1 MKKILKILFFLIFL
15 GGVAFIVFKSGFFT
29 VRKITCQWEKDSCP
43 PEIWHELT
51 SLTFGKNLIFLKKEE
66 IRKKFLNTHHIVK
79 NLKIKKVLPNK
90 LVFELE
96 KRKEVAVLG
105 FELKLEEKETASSG
119 KPVFETTKDFFLVDE
134 EGVVIKKENDPLLPL
149 ILLSEQLSL
158 NVGQQVPQREIVEAI
173 KFLTTLRLNLLEP
186 KIAKITSPYSL
197 TVWLKDGEEV
207 VFSLKKEI
215 QVQVDSLQ
223 FILSRSK
230 IEGKEIKKIDLRF
243 DKPVVSY
250 E

>member
-1 MKKILKILFFLIFL
+1 MKSILKILFFLIFL

-29 VRKITCQWEKDSCP
+29 VRKITCWWEKDSCP
-43 PEIWHELT
+43 PEIWNELT

-66 IRKKFLNTHHIVK
+66 ISKKFLSEHYVVK

-105 FELKLEEKETASSG
+105 FELKLEEKETTSSG

>member
-29 VRKITCQWEKDSCP
+29 VKKITCQWEKDSCP
-43 PEIWHELT
+43 PEIWNELT

-90 LVFELE
+90 LAFELE

-105 FELKLEEKETASSG
+105 FEA
-119 KPVFETTKDFFLVDE
+119 TKDFFLVDE
-134 EGVVIKKENDPLLPL
+134 EGVAIKRGNDPFLPL

-173 KFLTTLRLNLLEP
+173 KFLTTLRLNLLGP

>member
-15 GGVAFIVFKSGFFT
+15 GGVAFIVFKSGFFA
-29 VRKITCQWEKDSCP
+29 VRKISCQWEKDSCP
-43 PEIWHELT
+43 PEIWNELT

-66 IRKKFLNTHHIVK
+66 ISKKFLNTHHIVK
-79 NLKIKKVLPNK
+79 DLEIKKVLPNK

-96 KRKEVAVLG
+96 KRKEVVVLG
-105 FELKLEEKETASSG
+105 
-119 KPVFETTKDFFLVDE
+119 FETTKDFFLVDE
-134 EGVVIKKENDPLLPL
+134 GGVVVKKENNASLPL
-149 ILLSEQLSL
+149 ILLSEEL
-158 NVGQQVPQREIVEAI
+158 NLDIGQQISQPQIIGTI

-186 KIAKITSPYSL
+186 KIAKIAPPYSL
-197 TVWLKDGEEV
+197 TVWLKSGEEA

-215 QVQVDSLQ
+215 QAQVDSLQ

-230 IEGKEIKKIDLRF
+230 IGERKIKKIDLRF
-243 DKPVVSY
+243 DKPVVNY

>member
-29 VRKITCQWEKDSCP
+29 VKKITCQWEKDSCP
-43 PEIWHELT
+43 PEIWNELT

-90 LVFELE
+90 LAFELE

-105 FELKLEEKETASSG
+105 FEA
-119 KPVFETTKDFFLVDE
+119 TKDFFLVDE
-134 EGVVIKKENDPLLPL
+134 EGVAIKRGNDPFLPL

>member
-66 IRKKFLNTHHIVK
+66 IRKKFLNTYHIVK

-105 FELKLEEKETASSG
+105 FEA
-119 KPVFETTKDFFLVDE
+119 TKDFFLVDE

-230 IEGKEIKKIDLRF
+230 IEGKGIKKIDLRF

>member
-1 MKKILKILFFLIFL
+1 MKSILKILFFLIFL

-29 VRKITCQWEKDSCP
+29 VRKITCRWEKDSCP
-43 PEIWHELT
+43 PEIWNELT
-51 SLTFGKNLIFLKKEE
+51 SLAFGKNLIFLKKEE

-105 FELKLEEKETASSG
+105 FELKLEEKETTSSG

-149 ILLSEQLSL
+149 ILLSEQLIL